1 MVFSST
7 TKEVF
12 YKDLKLP
19 KIKYTPSE
27 LFNFK
32 DSSRSERAKKNIII
46 LFVMHVFNFFSIMA
60 LVPVTIKYLGNVEY
74 GIWLTLASI
83 LSWLINL
90 DFGVGNGLRNKL
102 AEALALKDIK
112 LARIYVS
119 TAYSVFAI
127 GIIFAITVY
136 FFIHE
141 LLNWADLLNAPSGY
155 LELLNTLIFYVIIIF
170 LTQFLLKLITSII
183 NADQRPALNGALSLV
198 VNSVTLLVVY
208 LLLIYAEPSLMLF
221 GLLSSSIPVIVYL
234 LASLFLFKGH
244 YKNISPS
251 LNAINFKYSSSL
263 VKLGMQFFII
273 QISSLIVFTTGNII
287 IAQLYGP
294 KSVVT
299 YNIAYKYFYLVPM
312 VFNVVLAPFWSAFT
326 EAYVKKEYDW
336 IKNSVK
342 KLIIIWA
349 ILSIF
354 VIIMVIFSDF
364 VYEQWVGSQ
373 IKVPFML
380 SLTIGVFVIIANW
393 NNIFGS
399 FINGVGKVRFQLYYS
414 IFAAV
419 LNIPLSIFLAKYA
432 GLGITGIM
440 VATNICLI
448 FASFIFP
455 FQYRSL
461 INNKAKGIWNK

>member
-1 MVFSST
+1 M
-7 TKEVF
+7 
-12 YKDLKLP
+12 KLP
-19 KIKYTPSE
+19 NIKYTPSE

-32 DSSRSERAKKNIII
+32 DSSRSDRAKKNIII
-46 LFVMHVFNFFSIMA
+46 LFVIHVFNFFSIMA
-60 LVPVTIKYLGNVEY
+60 LVPVTIIYIGNVEY

-90 DFGVGNGLRNKL
+90 DFGIGNGLRNKL

-127 GIIFAITVY
+127 GIISAITIY

-155 LELLNTLIFYVIIIF
+155 LELLNTLVFYVIIIF

-183 NADQRPALNGALSLV
+183 NADQRPALNGALSLI
-198 VNSVTLLVVY
+198 VNSVTLVVVY
-208 LLLIYAEPSLMLF
+208 LLSIYAEPSLMLF
-221 GLLSSSIPVIVYL
+221 GLISSSIPVFVYL

-244 YKNISPS
+244 YKSISPS
-251 LNAINFKYSSSL
+251 INTISFKYSSSL

-299 YNIAYKYFYLVPM
+299 YNIAFKYFYIVPM

-326 EAYVKKEYDW
+326 EAFVKKEYNW

-349 ILSIF
+349 MLSI
-354 VIIMVIFSDF
+354 VTIVMLIFSEF
-364 VYEQWVGSQ
+364 IYEQWVGSQ
-373 IKVPFML
+373 IKVPFIL
-380 SLTIGVFVIIANW
+380 SLTISAFVMIANW
-393 NNIFGS
+393 NNIFGT
-399 FINGVGKVRFQLYYS
+399 FINGVGKVRIQLYYS

-419 LNIPLSIFLAKYA
+419 LNIPLSIFLSRH
-432 GLGITGIM
+432 LGIGVTGVM
-440 VATNICLI
+440 LSTNICLI
-448 FASFIFP
+448 LGSFLFP
-455 FQYRSL
+455 IQYYKLVRD
-461 INNKAKGIWNK
+461 KAKGIWDK